1 VVGSSKGNCLATV
14 KNGPTSR
21 EQELIEDLLQ
31 FKYDPEGFVRYAFPW
46 GVPNTPLAKI
56 SGPRTWQLDI
66 FKQISDHLMLDIEK
80 QRIGLGAVPVY
91 LSISSGRGIGKSAL
105 LAMLNMWLAS
115 CWVGATGIVTANTET
130 QLRSRTMAELGKWH
144 TMSINRHWFE
154 KSSMSLRPTKW
165 FAEIL
170 QTQLSMDTQ
179 YYYVEA
185 QSWSEENP
193 DAFAGAHS
201 QIGMMVSF
209 DEASGIP
216 DPIWQVTEGFFT
228 DLAPLRLW
236 INISNPRRNTGRFF
250 ECFNKDREFWD
261 TRSID
266 SRTVEGVDAS
276 VYQRIADKYGE
287 DHDVTRVEVKG
298 EFPRTG
304 SNQFIGRE
312 VVQDALTR
320 AVEEDS
326 GAPLLMGVDVA
337 RFGDDE
343 SVIRFRRGRDA
354 RTIRP
359 VGYKGLN
366 TMELAD
372 EVARLI
378 ELHNP
383 DAVFVDGG
391 GVGGGVV
398 DRLKQLGYRVIEV
411 QSGERARDPD
421 KYLNRRAEM
430 WGELREWLVYGAID
444 GEQQLIDD
452 LTGPEYSI
460 HLKGQIKLETKDS
473 MKKRGL
479 KSPDHAD
486 ALALTFAEPVARN
499 DMNMMKRR
507 AYMSNQTARM
517 DYNIFGA

>member
-1 VVGSSKGNCLATV
+1 MKEASNK
-14 KNGPTSR
+14 
-21 EQELIEDLLQ
+21 EQELITAILR
-31 FKYDPEGFVRYAFPW
+31 FKYDPEGYVRYAFPW
-46 GVPNTPLAKI
+46 GVKGTPLARFP
-56 SGPRTWQLDI
+56 GPRSWQI
-66 FKQISDHLMLDIEK
+66 QEFRKIKEKMLINRQK
-80 QRIGLGAVPVY
+80 AAIGLPTDVIY
-91 LSISSGRGIGKSAL
+91 LAISSGRGPGKSAFL
-105 LAMLNMWLAS
+105 GMLDMWFMS
-115 CWVGATGIVTANTET
+115 CWMGGTNIVTANTET

-154 KSSMSLRPTKW
+154 KSSMSLRPAKW
-165 FAEIL
+165 FAELL
-170 QTQLSMDTQ
+170 QAQLKMDTQ
-179 YYYVEA
+179 YYYTDA

-201 QIGMMVSF
+201 QIGMMVQF

-228 DLAPLRLW
+228 DLAELRLW
-236 INISNPRRNTGRFF
+236 VAISNPRRNTGRFF
-250 ECFNKDREFWD
+250 ECFHKNRGFWD
-261 TRSID
+261 TRYID

-276 VYQRIADKYGE
+276 VYQRIADQYGE

-312 VVQDALTR
+312 VVQDAATR
-320 AVEEDS
+320 EVEEDN
-326 GAPLLMGVDVA
+326 GAPLIMGVDVA

-343 SVIRFRRGRDA
+343 SVIYFRRGRDA
-354 RTIRP
+354 RTIEPTRYRK
-359 VGYKGLN
+359 VN
-366 TMELAD
+366 TMELAAN
-372 EVARLI
+372 VADQI
-378 ELHNP
+378 DKYNP

-411 QSGERARDPD
+411 QSGERANDPE

-430 WGELREWLVYGAID
+430 WGLLRDWLVYGCIRD
-444 GEQQLIDD
+444 SQGLIDD

-460 HLKGQIKLETKDS
+460 HVKGQIKLETKDS

-479 KSPDHAD
+479 DSPDDAD
-486 ALALTFAEPVARN
+486 ALALTFAEPVARS
-499 DMNMMKRR
+499 DSHLLRR
-507 AYMSNQTARM
+507 RNRLIGQTAKM
-517 DYNIFGA
+517 DYDIYSL